1 MRTILG
7 KFHSEAVSLTAG
19 TAKVLNGTGTDR
31 PTPRLN
37 ITLGSGTAFFVGG
50 PDVNA
55 TNGFLIAANQ
65 PYSFDSTDGLYAFS
79 ASAITVNI
87 LEGF

>member
-7 KFHSEAVSLTAG
+7 KFHSEAVSLSAG
-19 TAKVLNGTGTDR
+19 AAKVLNGTGTDR

-37 ITLGSGTAFFVGG
+37 ITVSGTTLFFVGG

-55 TNGFLIAANQ
+55 TNGFPVAANQ
-65 PYSFDSTDGLYAFS
+65 PYSFDATDGLYGFS

>member
-1 MRTILG
+1 MRTILT

-19 TAKVLNGTGTDR
+19 APKVLNGTGADR
-31 PTPRLN
+31 PTPRLSLMVSSA
-37 ITLGSGTAFFVGG
+37 TLFFVGG

-55 TNGFLIAANQ
+55 TNGFPVPAAQ
-65 PYSFDSTDGLYAFS
+65 TFSFDSTDGLYAFS
-79 ASAITVNI
+79 ASAITVSI

>member
-1 MRTILG
+1 MRTILT

-19 TAKVLNGTGTDR
+19 TPKVLNGTGTDR

-37 ITLGSGTAFFVGG
+37 LTLAGTTVFFIGG

-55 TNGFLIAANQ
+55 TNGFPVAANQ
-65 PYSFDSTDGLYAFS
+65 PYSFDATDGLYAFS